1 MRFLFLLFLALGLT
15 PPAQAAADCTT
26 PQSAVKS
33 LFLGLGADSPQDS
46 DFCFDLAAE
55 DASES
60 ERLAGQL
67 LQVLDARGLFIQM
80 KAFPEEPNPVDEAG
94 ERIEHYALHADLP
107 VIFVE
112 KTESGWHYAQSAT
125 TAVGSLYS
133 ETFSGLSLWFQNL
146 LPQIFSQP
154 VLLNVRPWQALWL
167 GILLFGG
174 LFLGF
179 LAHSV
184 VGARI
189 RQAIQNRGHKMDAE
203 LYARVRLPTLLLS
216 TGGVLLWGVSDLQL
230 TIKPSLFLHYA
241 AKGMVSLAVVML
253 TMRLIDVFGRILE
266 EKADATE
273 GRMDDQ
279 LVPVAIRIAK
289 LFAGLVGLIF
299 VMQNIG
305 VDVSALIASLGVGG
319 IAIALAAK
327 DTLANVFGSVTI
339 FTDRPFQVGDT
350 VKIDGVVGTVE
361 EVGLRSTRIRTAS
374 NSLLSIP
381 NATVANSNIDN
392 LGARNYRRTKV
403 TLGLTYGTSTEQI
416 TDFVE
421 GVRGI
426 LESTETVKKDNYEV
440 HFIEFGPSSLDIITS
455 YYLSVDGWHDEMIV
469 KSEINMN
476 IIRLAEKLG
485 VDFAFP
491 SQSIYVESLPKRS

>member
-1 MRFLFLLFLALGLT
+1 MRFLSLLFLALGLT
-15 PPAQAAADCTT
+15 SPAHATADCTT
-26 PQSAVKS
+26 PQAAVNS
-33 LFLGLGADSPQDS
+33 LFSGLGAASPQDA
-46 DFCFDLAAE
+46 DFCFDLAP
-55 DASES
+55 DNKTES

-67 LQVLDARGLFIQM
+67 LQVLDARGLFVQL
-80 KAFPEEPNPVDEAG
+80 KDFPEDANPVDEAQVA
-94 ERIEHYALHADLP
+94 IEHYPLHVDLP
-107 VIFVE
+107 IIFVE

-125 TAVGSLYS
+125 NAVSGLYS

-146 LPQIFSQP
+146 LPQLFSEP
-154 VLLNVRPWQALWL
+154 LLLNVRPWQILWL
-167 GILLFGG
+167 AILLCSG
-174 LFLGF
+174 LFFGF
-179 LAHSV
+179 VSHSV

-189 RQAIQNRGHKMDAE
+189 RLAIQNRGHKMDAK
-203 LYARVRLPTLLLS
+203 LYARVRLPIILLS
-216 TGGVLLWGVSDLQL
+216 TGSMLLWGVSDLQL
-230 TIKPSLFLHYA
+230 TIKPSLFLHYT

-266 EKADATE
+266 EKADQTE

-350 VKIDGVVGTVE
+350 VSIDGVIGTVE
-361 EVGLRSTRIRTAS
+361 EVGLRSTRIRTPS

-381 NATVANSNIDN
+381 NATVANAKIDN
-392 LGARNYRRTKV
+392 LGAREYRRTKV
-403 TLGLTYGTSTEQI
+403 TLGLTYGTSTEKI
-416 TDFVE
+416 SAFVD
-421 GVRGI
+421 GVRSI

-440 HFIEFGPSSLDIITS
+440 HFVEFGPSSLDIITS
-455 YYLSVDGWHDEMIV
+455 YYLAVTGWHDEMV
-469 KSEINMN
+469 VRSEINMQ

-491 SQSIYVESLPKRS
+491 SQSIYVESMPQRS